1 MYEAVV
7 LGFGIIIAILS
18 IWQPIPYGRF
28 EVDLPLQLPNRWYLF
43 LVNFPALIALL
54 ISGEGFTSKKLGL
67 VAILFFSFHFLLRA
81 ILIPLLISQIYTAD
95 KKKVSLLTIIVIGT
109 YNTFVGLMLGNMC
122 HRITRSP
129 TNFDIAL
136 IVGAGF
142 CLILNVGYDI
152 YINYLRVHGDVKVNK
167 MYVAPEEI
175 AKLYGILDYVG
186 LTSPNYVFE
195 ILEWLL
201 FTIVLWNI
209 EMVVYLLCTVLIL
222 WIRAVAIQDWSNK
235 V

>member
-7 LGFGIIIAILS
+7 LGIGLVISILS

-28 EVDLPLQLPNRWYLF
+28 QLDLPLQLPNQWYLF
-43 LVNFPALIALL
+43 LVNLPALVALL
-54 ISGEGFTSKKLGL
+54 IAGEGFTSKELGL
-67 VAILFFSFHFLLRA
+67 VAILLFSFHFFLRA
-81 ILIPLLISQIYTAD
+81 VFVPFIVSQIYTID
-95 KKKVSLLTIIVIGT
+95 KKKVSFLTVVVIGT
-109 YNTFVGLMLGNMC
+109 YNAFVGLMLGHMC
-122 HRITRSP
+122 QRITRSP
-129 TNFDIAL
+129 ENFDIAL
-136 IVGAGF
+136 IVGAVF
-142 CLILNVGYDI
+142 CLLLNVGYDI
-152 YINYLRVHGDVKVNK
+152 YINYLRVHGEVEMND

-175 AKLYGILDYVG
+175 AKLYRILDYAG

-222 WIRAVAIQDWSNK
+222 WIRAVTIQDWSNK

>member
-7 LGFGIIIAILS
+7 LGIGLVIAILS

-28 EVDLPLQLPNRWYLF
+28 QLDLPLQLPNRWYLF
-43 LVNFPALIALL
+43 LVNLPALVALL
-54 ISGEGFTSKKLGL
+54 IAGEGFTSKELGL
-67 VAILFFSFHFLLRA
+67 IAILLFSFHFFLRA
-81 ILIPLLISQIYTAD
+81 VFVPFIVSNIYTVD
-95 KKKVSLLTIIVIGT
+95 KKQVSFLTVIVIGT
-109 YNTFVGLMLGNMC
+109 YNAFVGLMLGHMC
-122 HRITRSP
+122 QRITRSP
-129 TNFDIAL
+129 ENFDIAL
-136 IVGAGF
+136 IVGAVF
-142 CLILNVGYDI
+142 CLLLNVVYDI
-152 YINYLRVHGDVKVNK
+152 YINYLRVHGEVEMNE

-175 AKLYGILDYVG
+175 AKLYRILDYAG